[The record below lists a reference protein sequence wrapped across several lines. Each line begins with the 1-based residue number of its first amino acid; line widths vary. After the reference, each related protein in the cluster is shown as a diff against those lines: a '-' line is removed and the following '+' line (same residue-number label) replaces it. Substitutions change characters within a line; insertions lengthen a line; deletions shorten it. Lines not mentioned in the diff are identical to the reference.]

1 MKVKHFFT
9 TAFLAAALLAG
20 AGCARNTEKNTV
32 TDRSGETVILPKQIN
47 TIVSTAPSNS
57 EIIVGLGLGSKII
70 AADEYSAKVDGV
82 NKGITLI
89 DFSYPDAE
97 AIISLA
103 PDIIIAAEHNRTV
116 SGDDPF
122 KLVGETG
129 IAVVYIPT
137 SDSVEGIY
145 GDIRFVAEILGVKER
160 GEALVADMKAEIDA
174 IARRGE
180 GITEKKSVYIELSPP
195 PYLVSLG
202 QGTYL
207 HEMLEVTGAVNIFAD
222 QRGWFS
228 PSAEAIIDRNPDVII
243 TFMDA
248 PDGAAS
254 VDAFTEEL
262 KSRPGFEHIS
272 AVRNKRVYRID
283 ADSASRPSQNI
294 VLALKQIA
302 HAVYPEI
309 YEAP

>member
-1 MKVKHFFT
+1 MKLKHFFT
-9 TAFLAAALLAG
+9 AAFFAAAFLAG
-20 AGCARNTEKNTV
+20 AGCARNTEKNTI
-32 TDRSGETVILPKQIN
+32 TGRSGETVILPKEIN

-57 EIIVGLGLGSKII
+57 EIIVGLGLGDKII
-70 AADEYSAKVDGV
+70 AADEYSAKVDGI
-82 NKGITLI
+82 NKDITLI

-137 SDSVEGIY
+137 SDSIEGIY

-160 GEALVADMKAEIDA
+160 GEALVAGMKAEIDA
-174 IARRGE
+174 IARKGE
-180 GITEKKSVYIELSPP
+180 GITEKRSVYIELSPP

-207 HEMLEVTGAVNIFAD
+207 HEMVEVTGAVNIFAD

-243 TFMDA
+243 TFMD
-248 PDGAAS
+248 GAAS

-283 ADSASRPSQNI
+283 DNSASRPSQNI

-302 HAVYPEI
+302 RAVYPEI